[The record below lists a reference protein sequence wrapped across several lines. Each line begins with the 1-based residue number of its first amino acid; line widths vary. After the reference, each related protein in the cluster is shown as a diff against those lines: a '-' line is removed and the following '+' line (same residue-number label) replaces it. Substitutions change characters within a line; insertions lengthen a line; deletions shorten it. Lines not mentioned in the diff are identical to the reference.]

1 MFAKEW
7 PVLFVDDDPDVLAVS
22 RLALRN
28 LEVDG
33 VPVRL
38 FTAASKLEALDLLNG
53 PLSFA
58 ALPYLAV
65 AFIDVV
71 METDTAGLDLCRYIR
86 ETQNNKLV
94 QLFIRTGQPGV
105 APERQVIDRYD
116 VNGYFSKVET
126 TQDKLYSLV
135 KAGVRQFDF
144 ARLALGELQVITMA
158 IAAADSRESVESVLR
173 GFLAQATLNHSGQP
187 AHEHHMRL
195 VVFDNQGLFAGSGYT
210 PEEAQ
215 RDRQRLEG
223 IGLQPLGNGDGM
235 AIDGHDMLV
244 KLAATDVNAETY
256 HLSNYAGTPPPAEA
270 LLILAFTRSIAAL
283 VARAHRR
290 ARQPTPA

>member
-22 RLALRN
+22 RLALKD

-38 FTAASKLEALDLLNG
+38 FTAKSKAEALDLLNG
-53 PLSFA
+53 QLSYA

-71 METDTAGLDLCRYIR
+71 METPTAGLDLCQYIR
-86 ETQNNKLV
+86 ETQQNKLV

-105 APERQVIDRYD
+105 APERAVIDRYD

-144 ARLALGELQVITMA
+144 ARLAVGELQVITMA
-158 IAAADSRESVESVLR
+158 IAAADSHQSIERVLR
-173 GFLAQATLNHSGQP
+173 GFLSRATLNAAAQP
-187 AHEHHMRL
+187 VHEHHLRL
-195 VVFDNQGLFAGSGYT
+195 VLFDDQGMFAGTGYT
-210 PEEAQ
+210 REEAF
-215 RDRQRLEG
+215 RDRARLVG
-223 IGLQPLGNGDGM
+223 SLGPL
-235 AIDGHDMLV
+235 
-244 KLAATDVNAETY
+244 
-256 HLSNYAGTPPPAEA
+256 
-270 LLILAFTRSIAAL
+270 
-283 VARAHRR
+283 
-290 ARQPTPA
+290 